1 MIIKNLHMKNFKSHR
16 DTRIDFNTGI
26 SLIIGGNGAG
36 KSSILEAV
44 SFALFKQHTSKK
56 IQQLITIGQKR
67 MSVAI
72 QFTAHGRTYRV
83 LRERTKTSSKAIMSI
98 KEGER
103 FQSLVSGDKHVTME
117 VQNLLEMDGDLF
129 LNAVYVRQGEISD
142 LIEKTSSEKK
152 QMIGRLLGIDSL
164 EKAWKNIK
172 IILDKYNG
180 QKLRLEGKLE
190 SFEDA
195 NVELDS
201 KKEQE
206 EQFKI
211 KIKDLNR
218 EIEEKI
224 IDTNLTREKKEILDK
239 RSLESEKNQTLL
251 NSKEHFMEQLEKTKK
266 DLNWQL
272 TEITGKEE
280 EISKLKLKL
289 NKLDVLK
296 SLEEKIKELK
306 NFNKDKERLTKA
318 LNDIKRFEKVLIENE
333 PHYNDYSLLNSDINS
348 LQYVKDQFEGSRV
361 LSEQY
366 TTRKS
371 KIEAKMNQSL
381 EKVKNI
387 LEKSN
392 QILNTQF
399 DSVEEFENYLST
411 FKTQL
416 EVEIQETSEH
426 IHDIQKELSNIKMKN
441 QDLEKPIRELKQV
454 ENVCP
459 ICKSTIT
466 PQKRDELIN
475 DYQSDIEANIL
486 KSKDLKEKLA
496 EIEAQKENLD
506 SQQSKIQSINLGILK
521 EYLKSVEEDNKE
533 IEDINSN
540 FKELQ
545 DKINILEGVE
555 KDIKNKKAQI
565 ENIKGKYENYIAAK
579 GSLESLGNIEEHSSD
594 LDEIK
599 TSIRDLKKKISVL
612 MEIAGDSVEN
622 LPEEISYLEEMNKKY
637 QHLMGEVSQKDTLL
651 ERQNENET
659 LINKTL
665 KELKDISKDIED
677 LNYNEKSHERVK
689 KEWELKNEELN
700 QLTGKKQMLTGQM
713 DQLSIS
719 IKELESK
726 IKSFQKYE
734 TDLKHLKDFLK
745 LLNFIRDL
753 YGKDGVQK
761 DLRNI
766 SRPLIEEKTRD
777 LFEKFNF
784 EYSDIKL
791 DDDYDVT
798 IYGPTGE
805 SSLDMISGGEKI
817 AVALALRLGITQV
830 LSGGSLE
837 LIMLDEPTIHLDA
850 YRRQELIDLLKKM
863 SIIPQMIIVTHDT
876 DLEDA
881 ADNIL
886 RIEKEEGTSFL
897 VES

>member
-1 MIIKNLHMKNFKSHR
+1 MKNFKSHR

-172 IILDKYNG
+172 IILDRYNG

-426 IHDIQKELSNIKMKN
+426 IHDMQKELSNIKMKN
-441 QDLEKPIRELKQV
+441 QDLEKPIGELKQV

-540 FKELQ
+540 LKELQ

-579 GSLESLGNIEEHSSD
+579 GSLESLGNTEEHSSD